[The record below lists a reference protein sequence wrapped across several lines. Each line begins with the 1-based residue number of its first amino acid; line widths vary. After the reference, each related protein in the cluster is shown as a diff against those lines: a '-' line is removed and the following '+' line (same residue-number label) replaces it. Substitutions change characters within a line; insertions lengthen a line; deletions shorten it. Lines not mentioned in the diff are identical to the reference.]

1 MVRVWLRID
10 NCALIVTDAIATAV
24 SILFIAFLVI
34 WLEGCTAVGQ
44 FSSEDA
50 NKATPTNAIIA
61 GQAIAAGAFTGLSK
75 TMPVASLVS
84 QC

>member
-1 MVRVWLRID
+1 MLRLWSQID
-10 NCALIVTDAIATAV
+10 NCALIVSDAIATAI
-24 SILFIAFLVI
+24 SILFISLLVT

-50 NKATPTNAIIA
+50 NKATPTGAIIE
-61 GQAIAAGAFTGLSK
+61 GQAIAAGAFTDLSK
-75 TMPVASLVS
+75 TMLIASLVP

>member
-1 MVRVWLRID
+1 MVRVWSRID

-24 SILFIAFLVI
+24 SILFISFLVT

-44 FSSEDA
+44 FNSEDTS
-50 NKATPTNAIIA
+50 KATSTDAIIE
-61 GQAIAAGAFTGLSK
+61 GQAIAAGAFTDLSK
-75 TMPVASLVS
+75 TMLVASLIP

>member
-1 MVRVWLRID
+1 MVRVWSRID
-10 NCALIVTDAIATAV
+10 NCALIVTDAIAAAV
-24 SILFIAFLVI
+24 SILFISFLVT

-50 NKATPTNAIIA
+50 SKATPTGAIIE
-61 GQAIAAGAFTGLSK
+61 GRTIAAGAFTDLSK
-75 TMPVASLVS
+75 TMPVASLVP